1 MKLLYVRCNPKLES
15 QSACL
20 RVGREFIKHYMR
32 EFPEHEVEELDLY
45 ATDMPE
51 VDGAIFTGQ
60 GTLAEGGDYEN
71 LSYENQGKV
80 DRVNELCSQFL
91 NADRLAIAAP
101 MWSLSFPP
109 RLKAWLDCVVLNG
122 RALRVRPNHVEGLLD
137 DKIRRA
143 VFIQSCGGVYTG
155 FFSSRF
161 NYGAIYLKNLLLFLG
176 YDDFIRL
183 SVDGTGQPD
192 IGYECAISRAVSSI
206 DGVLDDLK

>member
-32 EFPEHEVEELDLY
+32 EFPEHDVEELDLY
-45 ATDMPE
+45 AADLPE
-51 VDGAIFTGQ
+51 VGGAIFTGQ
-60 GTLAEGGDYEN
+60 GTLAGDGDYEN
-71 LSYENQGKV
+71 LSYEDQGRV
-80 DRVNELCSQFL
+80 DRINELCSQFL
-91 NADRLAIAAP
+91 NADRLVLAAP

-109 RLKAWLDCVVLNG
+109 RLKAWLDCVALNG
-122 RALRVRPNHVEGLLD
+122 RALRVRPDHVEGLLD

-155 FFSSRF
+155 LFSARF